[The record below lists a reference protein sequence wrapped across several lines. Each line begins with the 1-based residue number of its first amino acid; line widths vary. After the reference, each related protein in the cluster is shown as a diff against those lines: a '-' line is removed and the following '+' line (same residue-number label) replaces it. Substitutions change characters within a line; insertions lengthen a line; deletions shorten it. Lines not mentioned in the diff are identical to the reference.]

1 MPQTYRSDLF
11 CLFAFKGEEFRVLFI
26 STVRTFHTC
35 KPQQEQVRASGADR
49 QLYWEFLSDPK
60 LLNTAV
66 TRARCLVAV
75 VGDPVSLCTVG
86 ECRSIWKDY
95 IKRCYNNGGLYGT
108 TIDELEKEI
117 NAAIASIQLNPEAKP
132 FVPNDGSGHEPTVS
146 NHQSGENGV
155 FLDENAADET
165 RDEEPHEEKSDEVRS
180 NVPQE
185 ASKKAIEK
193 DEQDL
198 LNASCASHVALYKDQ
213 QQKLKENKDD
223 DEEAEDDEGN
233 EETED
238 FQDDLLEDET
248 VSPRYMDEIILAFVK
263 KCEETSQLD
272 AYRSSMFEDSEF
284 PPLEASGSRAIQ
296 VQSARREEHS
306 LFNEAGSIK
315 DLFPEIRVVN
325 GRVEVRLT
333 NLGLYKAPSE
343 RAQRIIASTK
353 QQEFLDP
360 SVLRQLLQD
369 EPQKYLLCNLRL
381 SPEKSQVGYAQIED
395 TETPDIQIKGKV
407 RQAFDKDK
415 VVIELVEKKVRSK
428 GDGSEPQ
435 VQGKVVGKRYFLP
448 SVVIYEENIIVMI
461 FCTVMKPRSIE
472 ASH

>member
-1 MPQTYRSDLF
+1 M
-11 CLFAFKGEEFRVLFI
+11 LFI

-95 IKRCYNNGGLYGT
+95 IKRCDKKRGLYGT
-108 TIDELEKEI
+108 TMGELEKQI
-117 NAAIASIQLNPEAKP
+117 NAAIASIQLNPEAKS
-132 FVPNDGSGHEPTVS
+132 FVPKDGSEHEPTITT
-146 NHQSGENGV
+146 HQSCEHGI
-155 FLDENAADET
+155 FLNESGAKET
-165 RDEEPHEEKSDEVRS
+165 RDQETNEEKSDEVQS

-185 ASKKAIEK
+185 AIKNAIEK

-198 LNASCASHVALYKDQ
+198 LNASCASDVAHDKEQ
-213 QQKLKENKDD
+213 QEKLTENKNV
-223 DEEAEDDEGN
+223 EEEVEDDEGN

-272 AYRSSMFEDSEF
+272 ADRRSMFEDAEF
-284 PPLEASGSRAIQ
+284 PPLEASGSRAMQ
-296 VQSARREEHS
+296 VRSAKREGHS
-306 LFNEAGSIK
+306 LFNEPGGIK

-435 VQGKVVGKRYFLP
+435 VQGKVVGKKYFLP
-448 SVVIYEENIIVMI
+448 SVVVYEEDIIVMI
-461 FCTVMKPRSIE
+461 FCSVIKL
-472 ASH
+472 

>member
-1 MPQTYRSDLF
+1 M
-11 CLFAFKGEEFRVLFI
+11 LFI

-95 IKRCYNNGGLYGT
+95 IKRCDKKRGLYGT
-108 TIDELEKEI
+108 TMGELEKQI
-117 NAAIASIQLNPEAKP
+117 NAAIASIQLNPEAKS
-132 FVPNDGSGHEPTVS
+132 FVPKDGSEHEPTVTT
-146 NHQSGENGV
+146 HQSCGHGV
-155 FLDENAADET
+155 FLNESGAEET
-165 RDEEPHEEKSDEVRS
+165 RDQETNEEKSDEVQS

-185 ASKKAIEK
+185 AIKNAIEK

-198 LNASCASHVALYKDQ
+198 LNASCASDVAHDKEQ
-213 QQKLKENKDD
+213 QEKRTENKDD
-223 DEEAEDDEGN
+223 EEEVEDDEGN

-272 AYRSSMFEDSEF
+272 ADRRSMFEDAEF
-284 PPLEASGSRAIQ
+284 PPLEASGSRAMQ
-296 VQSARREEHS
+296 VRSAKREGHS
-306 LFNEAGSIK
+306 LFNEPGGIK

-435 VQGKVVGKRYFLP
+435 VQGKVVGKKYFLP
-448 SVVIYEENIIVMI
+448 SVVVYEEDIIVMI
-461 FCTVMKPRSIE
+461 FCSVIKL
-472 ASH
+472 